1 MAAEPMVRTVSAE
14 GSLTLSHPAP
24 DLLSSPTDRFHSHV
38 ERLEHH
44 AERMSSNGSD
54 IGEEIRKLQTEER
67 HSSGRPSLQEDNAS
81 TKQAVER
88 SRNASISSYANS
100 IVDVNTTARWGG
112 YSPTGYVTSPKGSI
126 RSGSWSHVSSLN
138 RQRSTSKNSLLDQ
151 VPDTNE
157 TASDYDSSIQKTPQL
172 SASDPPTRQAS
183 QFSLDYDRIVED
195 IHNELATVPSSVPS
209 QESAPAAGVVHQAAN
224 TMFDP
229 VDLPDRPASAD
240 TFQQAQGAFDDFDG
254 VHYNPNL
261 REVSGSSAQSMMHSL
276 PPQQQR
282 EIPLPEDGMVY
293 YPAPVPR
300 VLNMPQRLS
309 QIPQSA
315 DLAKRKAKAM
325 SSFAP
330 EARNSAMWL
339 AGSESKPDSR
349 KTMANLPPQLRASL
363 YFEQPNAA
371 HDVDIKGESA
381 AQALEGILE
390 ASATAPVSAFT
401 DHPIAGPVSRE
412 VYGKADKKK
421 STGDPNSKRQ
431 SSATLI
437 EPQRRASVLTVDE
450 ETEKK
455 PVENEKSKK
464 KDKRRSLGFLLGRRS
479 SADQLSKLTK
489 RKSGD
494 KLNKL
499 QKRNSS
505 QLSLGTMME
514 GDKARRQPSHSSGG
528 SGSVESKPAHDC
540 YAGTDIRPD
549 HESEDD
555 DDDNA
560 TAMADTYQW
569 GQPTTLMAELQMRKA
584 HLKNRNRS
592 AATAFP
598 DGMNSTLLQ
607 LDAVAEIEKKRRQ
620 SQKVNLAWE
629 AAQPHPEEDDDVPLG
644 MLFPGQQAVSRN
656 SRSPVQDWDRP
667 LGLLEQKE
675 LEDKEPLSRR
685 RNRLT
690 GGAPMRNPSPA
701 KRSTVFVNELPQIDI
716 EPSPEPE
723 PPAANEDSEHEEE
736 PLAARRERL
745 RRKEMLDQALGDMK
759 SRPVSGDFA
768 TELMGQFGDSKEKD
782 SDGKADS
789 KTDADITPRPAQPAG
804 PEEEE
809 TLGQRRAR
817 LRAEGNAPTTGN
829 PLRPSLTASRSL
841 ADILSMFPAK
851 NEARRVSDDQLL
863 DKLPRGSLLQKSEHN
878 KAKTRAILKEGNS
891 NRRSSYGPMLDL
903 PSPRE
908 QQGRT
913 KSMLHLSS
921 NSGERGLLADQT
933 RTQTGLAAITGTSN
947 QPRQQRMSTMT
958 LGAGPATAPQTPMP
972 AMDGNYMAQPAG
984 MMNMNMGM
992 GMQQTPQ
999 MMGMGMMMPM
1009 NTFNMNMGNMSM
1021 PNMMAGMGNMNM
1033 MPNQMMMQPAYG
1045 MQGMGMAGMNMGYG
1059 GVGMGMPMAG
1069 MGMQSGMGFGGQA
1082 AMPDNTLN
1090 PERRDAIDRWRQ
1102 SVAP

>member
-1 MAAEPMVRTVSAE
+1 MAAAEPMVRTVSAE

-54 IGEEIRKLQTEER
+54 IGEEIRKLQVEER
-67 HSSGRPSLQEDNAS
+67 ESSRRSSGHEDNAS

-157 TASDYDSSIQKTPQL
+157 TASDYDSSSVQKTPQM

-209 QESAPAAGVVHQAAN
+209 QESAPAAGVVHQSAN
-224 TMFDP
+224 SMFDP

-261 REVSGSSAQSMMHSL
+261 RDVSGSSSQPMMHSL
-276 PPQQQR
+276 SPLQQPG
-282 EIPLPEDGMVY
+282 IPSPDDGMVY

-300 VLNMPQRLS
+300 VLNLPQRLS
-309 QIPQSA
+309 QLPQSSE
-315 DLAKRKAKAM
+315 LAKRKAKAM

-339 AGSESKPDSR
+339 AGAEDKKR
-349 KTMANLPPQLRASL
+349 ATVANLPPQLRASL
-363 YFEQPNAA
+363 YFEQPSVPQ
-371 HDVDIKGESA
+371 DVEIKGESA
-381 AQALEGILE
+381 ALALEGILE

-412 VYGKADKKK
+412 VYGKADKRK
-421 STGDPNSKRQ
+421 STGSANLKRQ

-437 EPQRRASVLTVDE
+437 EPQRRASVLTVE
-450 ETEKK
+450 EESEKK
-455 PVENEKSKK
+455 SAENEKSKK
-464 KDKRRSLGFLLGRRS
+464 KDKRRSFGFLLGRRS
-479 SADQLSKLTK
+479 SADQLSKLSK

-505 QLSLGTMME
+505 QLSLGTMLE
-514 GDKARRQPSHSSGG
+514 GDKQARRQPSHSSGG
-528 SGSVESKPAHDC
+528 SGAVASEPAHDC
-540 YAGTDIRPD
+540 YAGTDIRVGND
-549 HESEDD
+549 SEDD

-560 TAMADTYQW
+560 TALADPEQW
-569 GQPTTLMAELQMRKA
+569 GPPTTLMAELQMRKA

-598 DGMNSTLLQ
+598 EGLNSTLLQ
-607 LDAVAEIEKKRRQ
+607 LDAVAEIDQKKRQ
-620 SQKVNLAWE
+620 LKKVNLAWE
-629 AAQPHPEEDDDVPLG
+629 GPQQHPEEDDDVPLG
-644 MLFPGQQAVSRN
+644 MLFPGQQNRN

-675 LEDKEPLSRR
+675 LEDKEPLSSR

-690 GGAPMRNPSPA
+690 GGAPLRGPSPV
-701 KRSTVFVNELPQIDI
+701 KRSTVFAGDLPQIDV
-716 EPSPEPE
+716 EPSPDLPE
-723 PPAANEDSEHEEE
+723 ANEDSEHEEE

-759 SRPVSGDFA
+759 SRPISGDFA
-768 TELMGQFGDSKEKD
+768 TELMGQFGDSKEKVN
-782 SDGKADS
+782 GKDD
-789 KTDADITPRPAQPAG
+789 KTDTDVTPRPAQPAA
-804 PEEEE
+804 PEGEEE

-817 LRAEGNAPTTGN
+817 LRAEGNAPGGN
-829 PLRPSLTASRSL
+829 IRPSLTASKSL

-863 DKLPRGSLLQKSEHN
+863 DKLPRGSLLQKNEHN

-903 PSPRE
+903 PVQRE

-913 KSMLHLSS
+913 KSMQHLPSS
-921 NSGERGLLADQT
+921 AGERGLLAEQS
-933 RTQTGLAAITGTSN
+933 RTQTGLAAITSN
-947 QPRQQRMSTMT
+947 NTPRQHRMSTMT
-958 LGAGPATAPQTPMP
+958 LGAAPATAPQTPMP

-992 GMQQTPQ
+992 GMQQNPQ

-1009 NTFNMNMGNMSM
+1009 NTFSMNMGNMSM

-1033 MPNQMMMQPAYG
+1033 MPNQMMMGQPAYG
-1045 MQGMGMAGMNMGYG
+1045 MQGMGMPGMNMGYG
-1059 GVGMGMPMAG
+1059 GMGMGMPMGG
-1069 MGMQSGMGFGGQA
+1069 MGMQGGMGFGGQA
-1082 AMPDNTLN
+1082 MMPENTLN

>member
-1 MAAEPMVRTVSAE
+1 MAAAEPMVRTVSAE

-54 IGEEIRKLQTEER
+54 IGEEIRKLQVEER
-67 HSSGRPSLQEDNAS
+67 ESSRRSSVHEDNAS

-157 TASDYDSSIQKTPQL
+157 TASDYDSSSVQKTPQM

-209 QESAPAAGVVHQAAN
+209 QESAPAAGVVHQSAN
-224 TMFDP
+224 SMFDP

-261 REVSGSSAQSMMHSL
+261 RDVSGSSSQPMMHSL
-276 PPQQQR
+276 PPQQQPG
-282 EIPLPEDGMVY
+282 IPPPDDGMVY

-300 VLNMPQRLS
+300 VLNLPQRLS
-309 QIPQSA
+309 QLPQSSE
-315 DLAKRKAKAM
+315 LAKRKAKAM

-339 AGSESKPDSR
+339 AGADDKKR
-349 KTMANLPPQLRASL
+349 ATVANLPPQLRASL
-363 YFEQPNAA
+363 YFEQPSVPQ
-371 HDVDIKGESA
+371 DVEIKGESA
-381 AQALEGILE
+381 ALALEGILE

-412 VYGKADKKK
+412 VYGKADKRK
-421 STGDPNSKRQ
+421 STGSANLKRQ

-437 EPQRRASVLTVDE
+437 EPQRRASVLTVE
-450 ETEKK
+450 EESEKK
-455 PVENEKSKK
+455 SAENEKSKK
-464 KDKRRSLGFLLGRRS
+464 KDKRRSFGFLLGRRS
-479 SADQLSKLTK
+479 SADQLSKLSK

-505 QLSLGTMME
+505 QLSLGTMLE
-514 GDKARRQPSHSSGG
+514 GDKQARRQPSHSSGG
-528 SGSVESKPAHDC
+528 SGAVASEPAHDC
-540 YAGTDIRPD
+540 YAGTDIRVGND
-549 HESEDD
+549 SEDD

-560 TAMADTYQW
+560 TALADPEQW
-569 GQPTTLMAELQMRKA
+569 GPPTTLMAELQMRKA

-598 DGMNSTLLQ
+598 EGLNSTLLQ
-607 LDAVAEIEKKRRQ
+607 LDAVAEIDQKKRQ
-620 SQKVNLAWE
+620 LKKVNLAWE
-629 AAQPHPEEDDDVPLG
+629 GPQQHPEEDDDVPLG
-644 MLFPGQQAVSRN
+644 MLFPGQQNRN
-656 SRSPVQDWDRP
+656 SRSP
-667 LGLLEQKE
+667 
-675 LEDKEPLSRR
+675 
-685 RNRLT
+685 
-690 GGAPMRNPSPA
+690 PSPD
-701 KRSTVFVNELPQIDI
+701 LP
-716 EPSPEPE
+716 E
-723 PPAANEDSEHEEE
+723 ANEDSEHEEE

-759 SRPVSGDFA
+759 SRPISGDFA
-768 TELMGQFGDSKEKD
+768 TELMGQFGDSKEKVN
-782 SDGKADS
+782 GKDD
-789 KTDADITPRPAQPAG
+789 KTDIDVTPRPAQPAA
-804 PEEEE
+804 PEGEEE

-817 LRAEGNAPTTGN
+817 LRAEGNAPGGN
-829 PLRPSLTASRSL
+829 IRPSLTASKSL

-863 DKLPRGSLLQKSEHN
+863 DKLPRGSLLQKNEHN

-891 NRRSSYGPMLDL
+891 NRRSSMQHL
-903 PSPRE
+903 PS
-908 QQGRT
+908 
-913 KSMLHLSS
+913 SA
-921 NSGERGLLADQT
+921 GERGLLAEQS
-933 RTQTGLAAITGTSN
+933 RTQTGLAAITSN
-947 QPRQQRMSTMT
+947 NAPRQHRMSTMT
-958 LGAGPATAPQTPMP
+958 LGAAPATAPQTPMP

-992 GMQQTPQ
+992 GMQQNPQ

-1009 NTFNMNMGNMSM
+1009 NTFSMNMGNMSM

-1033 MPNQMMMQPAYG
+1033 MPNQMMMGQPAYG
-1045 MQGMGMAGMNMGYG
+1045 MQGMGMPGMNMGYG
-1059 GVGMGMPMAG
+1059 GMGMGMPMGG
-1069 MGMQSGMGFGGQA
+1069 MGIQGGMGFGGQA
-1082 AMPDNTLN
+1082 MMPENTLN

>member
-54 IGEEIRKLQTEER
+54 IGEEIRKLQVEER

-81 TKQAVER
+81 TKQAIER

-138 RQRSTSKNSLLDQ
+138 RQRSMSKNSLLDQ

-157 TASDYDSSIQKTPQL
+157 TASDYDSSIQKTPQM

-209 QESAPAAGVVHQAAN
+209 QESAPAAGVLHQAAN

-261 REVSGSSAQSMMHSL
+261 REVSGSSTQSMMHSL

-309 QIPQSA
+309 HVPES

-325 SSFAP
+325 SSFVP

-339 AGSESKPDSR
+339 AGGENKPDNR
-349 KTMANLPPQLRASL
+349 KSMANLPPQLRASL
-363 YFEQPNAA
+363 YFDQTTVP
-371 HDVDIKGESA
+371 HDVEVDIQGESA
-381 AQALEGILE
+381 EHALEGILD
-390 ASATAPVSAFT
+390 ASASAPVSAFT

-412 VYGKADKKK
+412 VYGKADKRT
-421 STGDPNSKRQ
+421 STGNPNSKRQ

-437 EPQRRASVLTVDE
+437 EPQRRASVLTVE
-450 ETEKK
+450 EESEK
-455 PVENEKSKK
+455 N
-464 KDKRRSLGFLLGRRS
+464 
-479 SADQLSKLTK
+479 ADQLSKLTK

-505 QLSLGTMME
+505 QMSLGTMME
-514 GDKARRQPSHSSGG
+514 GDKQARRQTSHSSGG
-528 SGSVESKPAHDC
+528 SGAVESEPAHDC
-540 YAGTDIRPD
+540 YAGTDIRVD

-555 DDDNA
+555 DDDDNI
-560 TAMADTYQW
+560 TALADHQQW
-569 GQPTTLMAELQMRKA
+569 GRPTTLMAELSMRKA

-598 DGMNSTLLQ
+598 DGAHSTLLQ
-607 LDAVAEIEKKRRQ
+607 LDAVAEIEKKHRQ

-629 AAQPHPEEDDDVPLG
+629 AAPPHPEEDDDVPLG
-644 MLFPGQQAVSRN
+644 MLFPGQQAASRN

-701 KRSTVFVNELPQIDI
+701 KRSTVFGTELPQIDVA
-716 EPSPEPE
+716 PSPEPE
-723 PPAANEDSEHEEE
+723 VSAAHEDSEHEEE

-759 SRPVSGDFA
+759 SRPVSDDFA
-768 TELMGQFGDSKEKD
+768 TELMGQFGDSKEKE
-782 SDGKADS
+782 SDGKVDS
-789 KTDADITPRPAQPAG
+789 KTDADVTPKPAQPAG

-817 LRAEGNAPTTGN
+817 LRAEGNASASPGN

-863 DKLPRGSLLQKSEHN
+863 DKLPRGSLLQRNEHN
-878 KAKTRAILKEGNS
+878 KAKTRAIIKDGNS

-903 PSPRE
+903 PTPRE

-921 NSGERGLLADQT
+921 NSGERGLLGDQT
-933 RTQTGLAAITGTSN
+933 RTQTGLAAITSI

-958 LGAGPATAPQTPMP
+958 FGAAPATAPQTPMP

-992 GMQQTPQ
+992 GMQQNPQ

-1009 NTFNMNMGNMSM
+1009 NTFSMNMGNMSM

-1059 GVGMGMPMAG
+1059 GMGMGMPMAG

-1082 AMPDNTLN
+1082 MMPENTLN

-1102 SVAP
+1102 GIAP